1 MLFPTPTFAIFLLV
15 VLPLSWALMS
25 RQRAWRPFMLL
36 ASYVFYAW
44 WDWKFVFLL
53 ASSTIAN
60 HVLAVAIFRAAN
72 ARLRRG
78 YLFVAV
84 AFDLGLLGYFKYAG
98 FFVSS
103 AENFLANIG
112 IAEASSVVH
121 VALPVGISFYTFMAI
136 SYVVDTYRGELE
148 PASFPR
154 FAVFLSFFRISSPAR
169 SSARASCSR
178 SSSSHAIRG
187 GSTRRGPTT

>member
-15 VLPLSWALMS
+15 VLPLSWALMA
-25 RQRAWRPFMLL
+25 RQPLWRPFMLA

-44 WDWKFVFLL
+44 WDWRFVFLL
-53 ASSTIAN
+53 ASSTIVN
-60 HVLAVAIFRAAN
+60 HVLAVAIFRAGGQ
-72 ARLRRG
+72 RLRRA
-78 YLFVAV
+78 YLVA
-84 AFDLGLLGYFKYAG
+84 AISYDLGVLAYVKYAG

-103 AENFLANIG
+103 AENFLTRLG

-148 PASFPR
+148 PATSRGSP
-154 FAVFLSFFRISSPAR
+154 SSSPSSRTSSQAR
-169 SSARASCSR
+169 SSARASCCR
-178 SSSSHAIRG
+178 SSSGLATRAAW
-187 GSTRRGPTT
+187 TRRAPIT